1 MLEYL
6 RKIVLRLS
14 IKIQV
19 YGGTNIVP
27 ITVPESCCL
36 KLPLNSK

>member
-1 MLEYL
+1 MLEFL
-6 RKIVLRLS
+6 RKLVSRLS

-19 YGGTNIVP
+19 YGGTNFVP